1 MLQVIH
7 SFGVPCELTIVSAH
21 RTPDRMLEYA
31 RNAHKRGIKV
41 IVAGAGG
48 AAHLPGMVAA
58 LTPLPVVGVPVKPA
72 GAHLDGLDA
81 LLSIVQVI
89 LVAEG
94 PTTVQSSVPSVQNL
108 TTLSLH

>member
-1 MLQVIH
+1 
-7 SFGVPCELTIVSAH
+7 
-21 RTPDRMLEYA
+21 
-31 RNAHKRGIKV
+31 
-41 IVAGAGG
+41 
-48 AAHLPGMVAA
+48 MVAA

-108 TTLSLH
+108 TTLSLRSRRQSLADLFCIVII